1 MPKRLGCGC
10 PGDSWLVLAL
20 RVANSPVLELI
31 ERSSIVVCAGSGGV
45 GKTTTAAAVA
55 VAAAQQGKNVLAL
68 TIDPA
73 ARLSKSLGL
82 VDRPDTPT
90 RVPLPELGEP
100 NLEQGNLYALI
111 QDTKRTFDEMINQH
125 APSPKVAAS
134 ILSNALYQQMSTRLA
149 GVGEYMAVEKLL
161 ALQRSGRFDL
171 IVLDTPPTRNALD
184 FLTAPQRLADALH
197 SSAARFLVGAFAA
210 PRDTQRGVL
219 RRGMARALSGI
230 GQLTSSTFLQRF
242 AALLQDLDE
251 VFRGLNE
258 RAQQLSELLTGDQ
271 VSYLVVSD
279 PTPLAL
285 DEARFFL
292 DYLTERGSAAAVLVV
307 NRVKPGLQEG
317 TWLENSAGTAQEL
330 LAELQRIGIKMGPD
344 AERRV
349 SRVLM
354 QEQRNA
360 QRDKAGV
367 HTARTLGRPLL
378 VVPEQTAPVHDLAD
392 VVRLAQVFT

>member
-1 MPKRLGCGC
+1 
-10 PGDSWLVLAL
+10 
-20 RVANSPVLELI
+20 VANSPVLELI
-31 ERSSIVVCAGSGGV
+31 ERSRVVVCAGSGGV

-55 VAAAQQGKNVLAL
+55 VAAAQRGKRVLAL

-82 VDRPDTPT
+82 AERPEQPT
-90 RVPLPELGEP
+90 RVPLA
-100 NLEQGNLYALI
+100 NLEQGSLHALI
-111 QDTKRTFDEMINQH
+111 QDTKSTFDEMVNQN
-125 APSPKVAAS
+125 APSPKIAAG
-134 ILSNALYQQMSTRLA
+134 ILNNSLYQQMSTRLA

-161 ALQRSGRFDL
+161 ALEQSGRFDL

-184 FLTAPQRLADALH
+184 FLTAPQRLADALN
-197 SSAARFLVGAFAA
+197 SGTARFLAGAFAA
-210 PRDTQRGVL
+210 PRNTQRGVL

-258 RAQQLSELLTGDQ
+258 RAQQLSALLTSAQ

-279 PTPLAL
+279 PTQMAL

-292 DYLTERGSAAAVLVV
+292 DYLNERGDAAAVLVV
-307 NRVKPGLQEG
+307 NRVRPQVLEG
-317 TWLENSAGTAQEL
+317 DVPSGEAVQQL
-330 LAELQRIGIKMGPD
+330 LAELERVGVTMGPD

-349 SRVLM
+349 ARVLSY
-354 QEQRNA
+354 EQRGA
-360 QRDKAGV
+360 QRDKAGLQ
-367 HTARTLGRPLL
+367 TARSLGRPVL
-378 VVPEQTAPVHDLAD
+378 VVPEQTAAVHELAD
-392 VVRLAQVFT
+392 VVRLARVFS

>member
-1 MPKRLGCGC
+1 M
-10 PGDSWLVLAL
+10 
-20 RVANSPVLELI
+20 
-31 ERSSIVVCAGSGGV
+31 VCAGSGGV

-55 VAAAQQGKNVLAL
+55 VAAAQRGKNVLAL

-82 VDRPDTPT
+82 AERPDQPT
-90 RVPLPELGEP
+90 RVPLP
-100 NLEQGNLYALI
+100 NLEQGSLHALI
-111 QDTKRTFDEMINQH
+111 QDTKSTFDEMVKQN
-125 APSPKVAAS
+125 APNPRIAAG
-134 ILSNALYQQMSTRLA
+134 ILNNSLYQQMSTRLA

-161 ALQRSGRFDL
+161 ALEQSGRFDL

-197 SSAARFLVGAFAA
+197 SGTARFLAGAFAA
-210 PRDTQRGVL
+210 PRNTQRGVL

-230 GQLTSSTFLQRF
+230 GQLTSSAFLQRF

-258 RAQQLSELLTGDQ
+258 RAQQLSTLLTSAQ

-279 PTPLAL
+279 PTQMAL

-292 DYLTERGSAAAVLVV
+292 EYLGQRGEAAAVLVV
-307 NRVKPGLQEG
+307 NRVRPQLMADE
-317 TWLENSAGTAQEL
+317 LAPSADRVQQL
-330 LAELQRIGIKMGPD
+330 LAELERVGVAMGPD

-349 SRVLM
+349 ARVLS
-354 QEQRNA
+354 QEQRGA

-367 HTARTLGRPLL
+367 QTARALGRPLL
-378 VVPEQTAPVHDLAD
+378 VVPEQTAAVHELAD
-392 VVRLAQVFT
+392 VIRLARVFG

>member
-1 MPKRLGCGC
+1 M
-10 PGDSWLVLAL
+10 

-31 ERSSIVVCAGSGGV
+31 ERSRIVVCAGSGGV

-55 VAAAQQGKNVLAL
+55 VAAAQQGRNVLAL

-73 ARLSKSLGL
+73 ARLSRSLGL
-82 VDRPDTPT
+82 ADRPAEPT
-90 RVPLPELGEP
+90 RVALS
-100 NLEQGNLYALI
+100 NLERGSLHALI
-111 QDTKRTFDEMINQH
+111 QDTKTTFDDLIHQH
-125 APSPKVAAS
+125 APNPKIAKG
-134 ILSNALYQQMSTRLA
+134 ILSNSLYQQMSTRLA

-161 ALQRSGRFDL
+161 ALQQSGRFDL

-197 SSAARFLVGAFAA
+197 SGTARFLAGAFAA
-210 PRDTQRGVL
+210 PRNTQRGML

-230 GQLTSSTFLQRF
+230 GQLTSSAFLQRF

-251 VFRGLNE
+251 VFQGLNE
-258 RAQQLSELLTGDQ
+258 RAQQLSALLTSAQ

-279 PTPLAL
+279 PTQLAL

-292 DYLTERGSAAAVLVV
+292 DYVSERGDASSVLVV
-307 NRVKPGLQEG
+307 NRVRPQVFEG
-317 TWLENSAGTAQEL
+317 DVPSGESVQQL
-330 LAELQRIGIKMGPD
+330 LAELERVGIAMGPD

-349 SRVLM
+349 ARVLT
-354 QEQRNA
+354 QEQRGA

-367 HTARTLGRPLL
+367 QTARALGRPVL
-378 VVPEQTAPVHDLAD
+378 VVPEQTAAVHELAD
-392 VVRLAQVFT
+392 VVRLARVFG

>member
-1 MPKRLGCGC
+1 M
-10 PGDSWLVLAL
+10 

-31 ERSSIVVCAGSGGV
+31 ERSRIVVCAGSGGV

-55 VAAAQQGKNVLAL
+55 VAAAQQGRNVLAL

-73 ARLSKSLGL
+73 ARLSRSLGL
-82 VDRPDTPT
+82 ADRPAEPT
-90 RVPLPELGEP
+90 RVALS
-100 NLEQGNLYALI
+100 NLERGSLHALI
-111 QDTKRTFDEMINQH
+111 QDTKTTFDELIHQH
-125 APSPKVAAS
+125 APNPKIAKG
-134 ILSNALYQQMSTRLA
+134 ILNNSLYQQMSTRLA

-161 ALQRSGRFDL
+161 ALQQSGRFDL

-197 SSAARFLVGAFAA
+197 SGTARFLAGAFAA
-210 PRDTQRGVL
+210 PRNTQRGML

-230 GQLTSSTFLQRF
+230 GQLTSSAFLQRF

-251 VFRGLNE
+251 VFQGLNE
-258 RAQQLSELLTGDQ
+258 RAQQLSALLTSAQ

-279 PTPLAL
+279 PTQLAL

-292 DYLTERGSAAAVLVV
+292 DYVSERGDASSVLVV
-307 NRVKPGLQEG
+307 NRVRPQVFEG
-317 TWLENSAGTAQEL
+317 DVPSGESVQQL
-330 LAELQRIGIKMGPD
+330 LAELERVGIAMGPD

-349 SRVLM
+349 ARVLT
-354 QEQRNA
+354 QEQRGA

-367 HTARTLGRPLL
+367 QTARALGRPVL
-378 VVPEQTAPVHDLAD
+378 VVPEQTAAVHELAD
-392 VVRLAQVFT
+392 VVRLARVFG